1 MTCVKVGALSLL
13 LNELETFQAFIN
25 GHFIHCLAF
34 LSNDL
39 FDFARVLLRLLG
51 RGRLPLIRLLLFRL
65 GLGLGF
71 CLLAAL
77 WL

>member
-1 MTCVKVGALSLL
+1 MSWEMTGALSLL
-13 LNELETFQAFIN
+13 LNELETFQTFVS
-25 GHFIHCLAF
+25 GHFVHRLSF
-34 LSNDL
+34 LSNNL
-39 FDFARVLLRLLG
+39 FGFACVLLRLSGSSGL
-51 RGRLPLIRLLLFRL
+51 RLIMLLLFRL